1 MSTTTKKPAPRVK
14 YVSPSQQFIPGFE
27 TPFSQKL
34 EPNNRWVVLANLIP
48 WDEICGVYLKH
59 IGVKPTGR
67 PAISPRIVIGSMII
81 KHICNLEDRETVL
94 QIQENMYMQ
103 YFLGFSSFCNK
114 APFDASLFVE
124 FRNRLGL
131 ELTNSLNEKIMAM
144 HRETIEKS
152 KKKA

>member
-1 MSTTTKKPAPRVK
+1 MEKVTKKPAPRVN

-34 EPNNRWVVLANLIP
+34 DPNNRWVVLSSLIP
-48 WDEICGVYLKH
+48 WDDICNVYLKH

-81 KHICNLEDRETVL
+81 KHICNLDDRETVL
-94 QIQENMYMQ
+94 QISENMYMQ
-103 YFLGFSSFCNK
+103 YFLGFSSFCNEI
-114 APFDASLFVE
+114 PFDASLFVE

-131 ELTNSLNEKIMAM
+131 ELTNSLNEKIMAI